1 MTKKIY
7 GYTSSGEPIDDE
19 MMNQFAEE
27 AEKGY
32 DTDQLKEHR
41 RGRGRPPLGAAAKVV
56 GSLRLDPSLRRD
68 AETRA
73 SKDGISVSEL
83 LRHALKKYLNDSK
96 QNHGRL
102 QELVDELS
110 AYKQKLDGLDVGK
123 HLSKID
129 GAQFLEAGK
138 KITTLLGDYSNLL
151 SQYAGKFQALS
162 TEIKTRVDSEIE
174 LTRQAI
180 KTKVENVQDSYT
192 VQISRL
198 KLKIEEAEKSLD
210 HWDKLFNSKSVK

>member
-1 MTKKIY
+1 
-7 GYTSSGEPIDDE
+7 
-19 MMNQFAEE
+19 
-27 AEKGY
+27 
-32 DTDQLKEHR
+32 
-41 RGRGRPPLGAAAKVV
+41 
-56 GSLRLDPSLRRD
+56 
-68 AETRA
+68 
-73 SKDGISVSEL
+73 
-83 LRHALKKYLNDSK
+83 
-96 QNHGRL
+96 L

-151 SQYAGKFQALS
+151 SQYAGKFQELS

-180 KTKVENVQDSYT
+180 KSKVENVQDNST
-192 VQISRL
+192 VWIPRL
-198 KLKIEEAEKSLD
+198 KFTIEEAEKALGHLD
-210 HWDKLFNSKSVK
+210 ELFNSKSVK